1 MSFVPREAVE
11 KAVREAIEAS
21 PRRNFKQSVDLVV
34 VLRDIDLKSPQGRIR
49 EVVFL
54 PHKPNKKVNICVVA
68 DGDMAVK
75 ARDVAERVITREEL
89 QGLVGNRKAAKKI
102 AEFCDWVLV
111 RTDLMPLAGR
121 TLAPALGPR
130 GKIPVPVPPN
140 ADIAGF
146 VERYRAAVMLRAK
159 DQPQVMCRVGTED
172 MKVEDIVEN
181 IYKVLATLEGKLPNA
196 RNNVARI
203 IVKTT
208 MGPPVEI
215 MVR

>member
-1 MSFVPREAVE
+1 MSFVPRDAVE
-11 KAVREAIEAS
+11 KAVREAIEGS
-21 PRRNFKQSVDLVV
+21 PKRRFLQSVDLTV
-34 VLRDIDLKSPQGRIR
+34 VLRDVNLKSPQGRIR

-54 PHKPNKKVNICVVA
+54 PHRPNKKVNICVVA
-68 DGDMAVK
+68 DGDMALK
-75 ARDVAERVITREEL
+75 AKEVADRVITREEL

-111 RTDLMPLAGR
+111 KTDLMPLAGR

-140 ADIAGF
+140 ANIEVF
-146 VERYRAAVMLRAK
+146 VERYRSAVMLRVK

-172 MKVEDIVEN
+172 MDVEKIVEN
-181 IYKVLATLEGKLPNA
+181 IYKVLSTLEGKLPNP
-196 RNNVARI
+196 RQNIARI

-208 MGPPVEI
+208 MGPPVE
-215 MVR
+215 VPVK